1 MYSVPVKNYYG
12 EEQRM
17 DESREIEYLMHFGLS
32 RQEALI
38 YRKLL
43 EGGKKTGYE
52 IARDT
57 GISRSNA
64 YASLAAMVEKGAAY
78 LVEGDAKR
86 YIPIVP
92 QEFCGN
98 RIRRLEKELEWLQQ
112 NLPSESVEED
122 GYITVEGKKN
132 IADKIHHLLTG
143 AEERVYFSC
152 SKGCLEEF
160 KEELLQLVRRGKK
173 VVLITDESFPMKE
186 VIVYVTR
193 KKEQQIGL
201 IVDSRYVLSG
211 EYGMGSMNTCVY
223 SGQKNFVTV
232 FKNALANEIELIKI
246 RKGEKKDEQET
257 ICYKGTG

>member
-1 MYSVPVKNYYG
+1 
-12 EEQRM
+12 M

-112 NLPSESVEED
+112 TLP
-122 GYITVEGKKN
+122 ICN
-132 IADKIHHLLTG
+132 ISILFPVSPWKRMDILRLK
-143 AEERVYFSC
+143 
-152 SKGCLEEF
+152 
-160 KEELLQLVRRGKK
+160 VRRILQTKF
-173 VVLITDESFPMKE
+173 I
-186 VIVYVTR
+186 IY
-193 KKEQQIGL
+193 
-201 IVDSRYVLSG
+201 
-211 EYGMGSMNTCVY
+211 
-223 SGQKNFVTV
+223 
-232 FKNALANEIELIKI
+232 
-246 RKGEKKDEQET
+246 
-257 ICYKGTG
+257 

>member
-43 EGGKKTGYE
+43 ERGKKTGYE

-98 RIRRLEKELEWLQQ
+98 RIRRLE
-112 NLPSESVEED
+112 
-122 GYITVEGKKN
+122 
-132 IADKIHHLLTG
+132 DKIHHLLTG

-173 VVLITDESFPMKE
+173 VVLITDEPFSMKE

-201 IVDSRYVLSG
+201 IVDSHYVLSG

-223 SGQKNFVTV
+223 SGQRNFVTV

-246 RKGEKKDEQET
+246 RKGEKKDE
-257 ICYKGTG
+257 

>member
-98 RIRRLEKELEWLQQ
+98 RIRRLEKELEWLCNQEKRAADRTDCRFPLCSFRRIWNGQ
-112 NLPSESVEED
+112 HEYVCLFRSE
-122 GYITVEGKKN
+122 K
-132 IADKIHHLLTG
+132 
-143 AEERVYFSC
+143 FC
-152 SKGCLEEF
+152 
-160 KEELLQLVRRGKK
+160 
-173 VVLITDESFPMKE
+173 
-186 VIVYVTR
+186 
-193 KKEQQIGL
+193 
-201 IVDSRYVLSG
+201 DS
-211 EYGMGSMNTCVY
+211 
-223 SGQKNFVTV
+223 
-232 FKNALANEIELIKI
+232 I
-246 RKGEKKDEQET
+246 
-257 ICYKGTG
+257 

>member
-112 NLPSESVEED
+112 NLPASPWKRMD
-122 GYITVEGKKN
+122 ILRLK
-132 IADKIHHLLTG
+132 
-143 AEERVYFSC
+143 
-152 SKGCLEEF
+152 
-160 KEELLQLVRRGKK
+160 VRRILQTKF
-173 VVLITDESFPMKE
+173 I
-186 VIVYVTR
+186 IY
-193 KKEQQIGL
+193 
-201 IVDSRYVLSG
+201 
-211 EYGMGSMNTCVY
+211 
-223 SGQKNFVTV
+223 
-232 FKNALANEIELIKI
+232 
-246 RKGEKKDEQET
+246 
-257 ICYKGTG
+257 

>member
-78 LVEGDAKR
+78 LHQMLAEVDPKSAEVIHENNTKR
-86 YIPIVP
+86 VIRALEFYHQNHSPISAHNEEQ
-92 QEFCGN
+92 QE
-98 RIRRLEKELEWLQQ
+98 RTSPY
-112 NLPSESVEED
+112 NL
-122 GYITVEGKKN
+122 
-132 IADKIHHLLTG
+132 A
-143 AEERVYFSC
+143 YFV
-152 SKGCLEEF
+152 LNAPR
-160 KEELLQLVRRGKK
+160 ELL
-173 VVLITDESFPMKE
+173 
-186 VIVYVTR
+186 Y
-193 KKEQQIGL
+193 
-201 IVDSRYVLSG
+201 
-211 EYGMGSMNTCVY
+211 
-223 SGQKNFVTV
+223 
-232 FKNALANEIELIKI
+232 
-246 RKGEKKDEQET
+246 
-257 ICYKGTG
+257 

>member
-1 MYSVPVKNYYG
+1 
-12 EEQRM
+12 
-17 DESREIEYLMHFGLS
+17 
-32 RQEALI
+32 
-38 YRKLL
+38 
-43 EGGKKTGYE
+43 
-52 IARDT
+52 
-57 GISRSNA
+57 
-64 YASLAAMVEKGAAY
+64 MVEKGAAY

-173 VVLITDESFPMKE
+173 VVLITDEAFLMKE

-223 SGQKNFVTV
+223 SGQRNFVTV

-246 RKGEKKDEQET
+246 RKRREER
-257 ICYKGTG
+257 